1 MLIALFYVFLCG
13 FFVLLGWLFGLDHA
27 SFTSVWTYLIILGD
41 FILSFVLAFASILGL
56 LGFVGLFRKGKP
68 FDNKM
73 NHNFANAFLRF
84 VLHMARI
91 KTKVTGLENIP
102 KDNKFVFVC
111 NHQENFDIPVLMP
124 TFKDHPICFIAKEPL
139 FKVPIIGKWIGLLGN
154 VSIGKNADRE
164 AAKSIITAIK
174 RYKDGVPFG
183 VFPEG
188 QRARGNELI
197 EFKPGAF
204 KLAMKPKANILIGT
218 IYDMHTI
225 FSKFPWKRYVVK
237 VHFHPLLPYE
247 EYKDLNSQ
255 ELSAHVKG
263 VIQAKLDHYKN
274 AQ

>member
-41 FILSFVLAFASILGL
+41 FILSFVLSFASILGL

-154 VSIGKNADRE
+154 VSIGKN
-164 AAKSIITAIK
+164 
-174 RYKDGVPFG
+174 
-183 VFPEG
+183 
-188 QRARGNELI
+188 
-197 EFKPGAF
+197 
-204 KLAMKPKANILIGT
+204 
-218 IYDMHTI
+218 
-225 FSKFPWKRYVVK
+225 
-237 VHFHPLLPYE
+237 
-247 EYKDLNSQ
+247 
-255 ELSAHVKG
+255 
-263 VIQAKLDHYKN
+263 
-274 AQ
+274 